1 MLVLCLGLLLAAIP
15 ATAATTTDQ
24 IVTQIDDI
32 LKANPLSP
40 TDKVQMI
47 PVAQDDTITI
57 NVARFIEWAEVK
69 PHLHKTHDEMVYV
82 LKGTG
87 QMFVNEK

>member
-1 MLVLCLGLLLAAIP
+1 
-15 ATAATTTDQ
+15 
-24 IVTQIDDI
+24 
-32 LKANPLSP
+32 
-40 TDKVQMI
+40 MI